1 MADSSQSWTQTIDSL
16 FTSTWAKRREG
27 ATEQAFLKTPFIY
40 WLREK
45 GRVENVKGHSRIEI
59 PLNYGTNESIKWITK
74 GDTVPL
80 VDSEILTMAY
90 EEWKTVSVT
99 IMRWLSD
106 DQKNRGAA
114 QAVNLVTT
122 KLNTAE
128 RALYEEFE
136 RVMFANGEGVNEPNG
151 LLNLVSATPTTGT
164 VHGINRATA
173 ANSWFR
179 NQQVASS
186 GAAGLFLVSDMR
198 TCLNDVI
205 KYSRSEI
212 KDIAMVTTQTVFE
225 LYEDVCLDMKILQN
239 TMMAEA
245 GFDTIVYRGRPI
257 MWCPSAPSGNM
268 YFVNS
273 NYYKLVCDEDYFMEM
288 TSWKEIP
295 DQPFDK
301 AAQIVCT
308 LNAVCD
314 RPIVQ
319 KVLTGIAA

>member
-1 MADSSQSWTQTIDSL
+1 MPETWSQVVDSM
-16 FTSTWAKRREG
+16 FTSTWAKRRAG

-45 GRVENVKGHSRIEI
+45 GRVENVRGYRRIEI
-59 PLNYGTNESIKWITK
+59 PLNYGSNDSVRWIDK

-80 VDSEILTMAY
+80 VDAELTTMAY
-90 EEWKTVSVT
+90 EDWKYASVT
-99 IMRWLSD
+99 IMRWFTE
-106 DQKNRGAA
+106 DQKNRGQAA
-114 QAVNLVTT
+114 AINMVTT
-122 KLNTAE
+122 KLNSAE
-128 RALYEEFE
+128 RALYEELE
-136 RVMFANGEGVNEPNG
+136 RVMFADGSGSKEPNG
-151 LLNLVSATPTTGT
+151 LQNIISATPTTGIL
-164 VHGINRATA
+164 HGINRATA
-173 ANSWFR
+173 GQEWWR
-179 NQQVASS
+179 NQQKTST
-186 GAAGLFLVSDMR
+186 GAAALYLVSDMR

-205 KYSRSEI
+205 KYSRAEI
-212 KDIAMVTTQTVFE
+212 KDIAIVTNQTVFE
-225 LYEDVCLDMKILQN
+225 LYEDVCLDMKILSN

-245 GFDTIVYRGRPI
+245 GFDTIQYRGRPI

-288 TSWKEIP
+288 TAWKEIP

-308 LNAVCD
+308 LNAVTD